1 MLMAGVMSS
10 KVRYMALNSSED
22 SLVFSTENNQIL
34 RVPINIERPTD
45 DAKYEYLI
53 YPFHSRAINGMDVCI
68 KKQLIGTCGADKT
81 VRIWN
86 YQSRSLEICEVFQDE
101 ANSLAF
107 HPSGFH
113 IIVGFTDK
121 VRMMNVF
128 QKTLKTFKEI
138 PIKLCREIRFSNGG
152 HLFACTN

>member
-1 MLMAGVMSS
+1 MLLAGIMSS
-10 KVRYMALNSSED
+10 KVRCMGLNSAED
-22 SLVFSTENNQIL
+22 TLVFSTENNQIMK
-34 RVPINIERPTD
+34 VAINIERPTD
-45 DAKYEYLI
+45 DAKYEYLMF
-53 YPFHSRAINGMDVCI
+53 PFHSRAINGMDVCI
-68 KKQLIGTCGADKT
+68 KKQLVGTCGADKT

-86 YQSRSLEICEVFQDE
+86 YASRTLEICEVFQDE

-113 IIVGFTDK
+113 IVVGFTDK

-138 PIKLCREIRFSNGG
+138 PIKLCSEI
-152 HLFACTN
+152 